1 MGHHHHEVSGTK
13 LFLTVVLNVI
23 ITVAQ
28 ILGGVI
34 SGSLALLSDAMHNF
48 SDVLALLIAWGANRL
63 SLKPSEE
70 SKTFGFKRAEIIA
83 ALFNSSLLLAIAIFL
98 IYEAVHKFFHPEPVG
113 SNWVIWLG
121 VLSIVLNSA
130 SVLLI
135 KDDSHDNMNVKAAY
149 LHLMTDV
156 ATSIAVVIGGLL
168 MKYLHIYWVDSV
180 ITILIAF
187 YLIYAS
193 YDIIKESVAILMQF
207 APEINLEEL
216 AKSVAQIEEI
226 ENIHHIHI
234 WRLNDHDIFLEA
246 HIDFTNNLKLDEVRV
261 KLEEVEELLKSK
273 FHISHIT
280 LQPEYNRNDSKDLV
294 IN

>member
-28 ILGGVI
+28 IIGGVI

-63 SLKPSEE
+63 SLRPREE

-83 ALFNSSLLLAIAIFL
+83 ALFNASVLLAIAIYL
-98 IYEAVHKFFHPEPVG
+98 IVEAIHKFLHPEPIA

-156 ATSIAVVIGGLL
+156 ITSVAVVLGGLL
-168 MKYLHIYWVDSV
+168 MKFWHIYWVDSV

-187 YLIYAS
+187 YLIFAS

-207 APEINLEEL
+207 APEVDLNEI
-216 AKSVAQIEEI
+216 AKSVSEI
-226 ENIHHIHI
+226 KEVENIHHIHI

-246 HIDFTNNLKLDEVRV
+246 HIDFTNNLKLDTVTK
-261 KLEEVEELLKSK
+261 KLEQVEELLKSK
-273 FHISHIT
+273 FHISHVT
-280 LQPEYNRNDSKDLV
+280 LQPEYNRDDNKDLV
-294 IN
+294 V